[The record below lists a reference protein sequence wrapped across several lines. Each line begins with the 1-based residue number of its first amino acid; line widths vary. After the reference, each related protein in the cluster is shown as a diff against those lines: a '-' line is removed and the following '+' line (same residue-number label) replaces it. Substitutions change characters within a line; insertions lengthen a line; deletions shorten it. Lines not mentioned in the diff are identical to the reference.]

1 MDHCYNNSF
10 AYFCLQ
16 QLSVHTLYICI
27 ERKIIQAIAPVRQ
40 ALSAHKVYLTF
51 DDLVWVNAEFGI
63 YTLVAP
69 GQSGKLITVN
79 CVPRDNFFATQP
91 FKLNYIITL

>member
-10 AYFCLQ
+10 AYFCLKR
-16 QLSVHTLYICI
+16 LSIPTLYVCI
-27 ERKIIQAIAPVRQ
+27 EKKIIQAIAPVRQ

-69 GQSGKLITVN
+69 GQSGMLIMAIRAPLN
-79 CVPRDNFFATQP
+79 NFFTKHS
-91 FKLNYIITL
+91 FKHNYTITL